1 MSTNKN
7 VWKQLKKNAVS
18 IAVLM
23 CLIAW
28 AAYTIYSDAHDMQ
41 VATTFYEYSKAQ
53 CCLIES
59 VGKYIT
65 WCIYLAIA
73 YLTYIHKQYTRYILW
88 LYYLVVVIYLIY
100 FIIASSTADNVLT
113 HIEYENIEHMP
124 SLIRSLYGAPVY
136 FMLFSLL
143 FMPKLIKDTIKLKKE
158 QDLTV

>member
-1 MSTNKN
+1 MSTNES
-7 VWKQLKKNAVS
+7 VWKHFKKNFIS
-18 IAVLM
+18 IVASA

-28 AAYTIYSDAHDMQ
+28 IVYTIYSDVHDMQ
-41 VATTFYEYSKAQ
+41 LATTFYEYSKAQ
-53 CCLIES
+53 CSLIES

-73 YLTYIHKQYTRYILW
+73 YLTYIHKQYTRYSLW
-88 LYYLVVVIYLIY
+88 LYYLVVVTYIIY

-113 HIEYENIEHMP
+113 HIEPENIEHMP

>member
-18 IAVLM
+18 IAALM

-28 AAYTIYSDAHDMQ
+28 AAYTIYSDIHDMQ
-41 VATTFYEYSKAQ
+41 MATTFYDYSKAK
-53 CCLIES
+53 CNLIES

-65 WCIYLAIA
+65 WCIYFAIA
-73 YLTYIHKQYTRYILW
+73 YLTYIHKQYTRYSLW
-88 LYYLVVVIYLIY
+88 LYYLVVVTYIIY

-113 HIEYENIEHMP
+113 HIESENIEHMP

>member
-18 IAVLM
+18 IVASA

-28 AAYTIYSDAHDMQ
+28 IVYTIYSDVHDMQ
-41 VATTFYEYSKAQ
+41 LATTFYEYSKAQ
-53 CCLIES
+53 CSLIES

-65 WCIYLAIA
+65 WCIYWAIV

-88 LYYLVVVIYLIY
+88 LYYLVVAAFMIY
-100 FIIASSTADNVLT
+100 FMIGSIIIGNVIKF
-113 HIEYENIEHMP
+113 IEPQYIEHLP
-124 SLIRSLYGAPVY
+124 SLIRSLYGAPIY
-136 FMLFSLL
+136 FMAFSFL

-158 QDLTV
+158 QELTV